1 MTRELT
7 HPLPRSWWLKR
18 PAYFRFVIR
27 ELTSV
32 AVFAYTLL
40 LIWALSSAADA
51 GSFSV
56 FYDFLRSPLSVWL
69 HVVVLVL
76 AFYHT
81 GTWIALTPKV
91 MVLWRED
98 EPVDPNLIVGA
109 TGMLFVLVSVGVVW
123 LVLG

>member
-32 AVFAYTLL
+32 VVFAYTLL

-109 TGMLFVLVSVGVVW
+109 TGMLVVLVSVGVVW